1 MNRERRKR
9 EKNRG
14 HLAFWAYT
22 IIGPRSLEGRA
33 SVAPPPLEPL
43 ELTTFSI
50 AIHVIANHA
59 LEQA

>member
-14 HLAFWAYT
+14 NLAFWAYK

-33 SVAPPPLEPL
+33 PVAPPLEPL

-59 LEQA
+59 LEKA